1 MLSTSIKKAAAKTL
15 AAGTLAMSMVLS
27 FAAPAFA
34 AAPEIVPMNGHQD
47 RTITFVFNSSN
58 NQQDETTWE
67 TKEDNTN
74 TYIVAINNSLPV
86 GGFTVQTQT
95 PGLFGV
101 PTKASKGEYRINDYN
116 EHSIRNDAV
125 GNMAGK
131 QVRIVGRYQNMAY
144 TYGDVTAKW
153 SPDTYGNVPSLN

>member
-1 MLSTSIKKAAAKTL
+1 MLSTSISKAALKTL
-15 AAGTLAMSMVLS
+15 ATGVLAMSMVLS

-34 AAPEIVPMNGHQD
+34 AEPEIVPMNDHKN
-47 RTITFVFNSSN
+47 RTFTFVFDSSN

-67 TKEDNTN
+67 KKQDNTN
-74 TYIVAINNSLPV
+74 TYIIAIDDSLPA

-95 PGLFGV
+95 PGFLGA

-125 GNMAGK
+125 SNMAGK

-144 TYGDVTAKW
+144 TYGDVTVDW

>member
-1 MLSTSIKKAAAKTL
+1 MLFTSNKTALKMFATAA
-15 AAGTLAMSMVLS
+15 LAMSMVLC

-34 AAPEIVPMNGHQD
+34 AEPEIVPLNDHQD
-47 RTITFVFNSSN
+47 RTITFVFDSSN

-95 PGLFGV
+95 PGLFGIGT
-101 PTKASKGEYRINDYN
+101 TKASKGEYRINDYN

-125 GNMAGK
+125 SNMAGK
-131 QVRIVGRYQNMAY
+131 KVRIVGRYQNMDY
-144 TYGDVTAKW
+144 TYGDVTVNW